1 MSNIFDICKTNF
13 TFGQI
18 NLIDMKTR
26 FLFPHW
32 CRYLGY
38 ALFVIH
44 IPVVLFRKMLGFDVP
59 GTAHDEGLLTPHH
72 LFFMA
77 TTLLMAI
84 GLFLAAFSKEKIEDE
99 QISQLRLDSLQWAI
113 YVNYVLL
120 IVSLILSSDTE
131 HILFLNLLVPLV
143 FFIIRFQWKLFQN
156 NRMLKRD
163 GNI

>member
-1 MSNIFDICKTNF
+1 MRS
-13 TFGQI
+13 
-18 NLIDMKTR
+18 R
-26 FLFPHW
+26 FLFPYW

-38 ALFVIH
+38 ALFLIH
-44 IPVVLFRKMLGFDVP
+44 IPVVLFQKMLGFD
-59 GTAHDEGLLTPHH
+59 AHGKTIDDGSLFNPHH

-77 TTLLMAI
+77 TTLLMAL

>member
-1 MSNIFDICKTNF
+1 
-13 TFGQI
+13 
-18 NLIDMKTR
+18 MKSR
-26 FLFPHW
+26 FLFPYW

-38 ALFVIH
+38 ALVVAH
-44 IPVVLFRKMLGFDVP
+44 IPVMLLRKMIGFDLP
-59 GTAHDEGLLTPHH
+59 GEPRSDGIFAPHH

-120 IVSLILSSDTE
+120 IVSLVLTNDTE
-131 HILFLNLLVPLV
+131 HVLFLNLLVPLV
-143 FFIIRFQWKLFQN
+143 FFIVRFQWKLYLN
-156 NRMLKRD
+156 NRLLRKD
-163 GNI
+163 EKL

>member
-1 MSNIFDICKTNF
+1 MR
-13 TFGQI
+13 
-18 NLIDMKTR
+18 TR
-26 FLFPHW
+26 FLFPYW

-38 ALFVIH
+38 ALFLIH
-44 IPVVLFRKMLGFDVP
+44 IPVVLFQKILGFDIP
-59 GTAHDEGLLTPHH
+59 GQHIDNGGLFSPHH
-72 LFFMA
+72 LFIMD
-77 TTLLMAI
+77 TTLLMAL

-143 FFIIRFQWKLFQN
+143 FFIVRFQWKLFQN

-163 GNI
+163 GNV

>member
-1 MSNIFDICKTNF
+1 
-13 TFGQI
+13 
-18 NLIDMKTR
+18 MKTR
-26 FLFPHW
+26 FLFPYW

-38 ALFVIH
+38 ALFIIH
-44 IPVVLFRKMLGFDVP
+44 IPVVMLRKTLGFDSP
-59 GTAHDEGLLTPHH
+59 GSAVSDSLLNPNH

-120 IVSLILSSDTE
+120 IVSLVLTNDTE
-131 HILFLNLLVPLV
+131 HVLFLNLLVPLV
-143 FFIIRFQWKLFQN
+143 FFIIRFQWKLYLN
-156 NRMLKRD
+156 NRLLRKD
-163 GNI
+163 EKL